1 MRNGYGVDAF
11 GSDPSHVVDREA
23 ERHSCAILSRQGKGG
38 AIRDR
43 PRISG
48 KPVTRKAVGEGE
60 GKMTRGGFGCWF
72 GSGKAVKGRG
82 NTSLFARRLASAL
95 DRAGLVLVV
104 ACVHPS
110 PWVY

>member
-1 MRNGYGVDAF
+1 
-11 GSDPSHVVDREA
+11 
-23 ERHSCAILSRQGKGG
+23 
-38 AIRDR
+38 
-43 PRISG
+43 
-48 KPVTRKAVGEGE
+48 
-60 GKMTRGGFGCWF
+60 MTRGGFGCWF

>member
-60 GKMTRGGFGCWF
+60 GKMKIESREQFLNSRHTHERQFLCHDHF
-72 GSGKAVKGRG
+72 SSCVQSAVE
-82 NTSLFARRLASAL
+82 TARSRSTGEI
-95 DRAGLVLVV
+95 DG
-104 ACVHPS
+104 
-110 PWVY
+110 